1 MTSHPLRWL
10 GWCSTRPGWSSK
22 EVSNPELPASTTR
35 GWLKTTLNLFL
46 VVNDSA
52 YILKKCMLYTTLC
65 LLLRKAE
72 FAEESQ
78 SFLLTTKGMKTKKKI
93 NYECHSTWSTLYFR
107 AISLILLFWWI
118 FHLDLIL
125 HVVLLPF
132 IFSQRVQW
140 TATVDVMAPSSTSLA
155 QAQKHSSDRAVSHT
169 GDVPGHGRDRVG
181 SFLENKMEWVGWIES
196 SLGSVK
202 RISLMSG
209 IPRHNGRISPDDS
222 MVIH

>member
-1 MTSHPLRWL
+1 MLTSAESWVC
-10 GWCSTRPGWSSK
+10 WK
-22 EVSNPELPASTTR
+22 ESIFFINNKRNEN
-35 GWLKTTLNLFL
+35 K
-46 VVNDSA
+46 
-52 YILKKCMLYTTLC
+52 
-65 LLLRKAE
+65 
-72 FAEESQ
+72 
-78 SFLLTTKGMKTKKKI
+78 KKKI

-132 IFSQRVQW
+132 IFSQRIQW